1 MSSRNALLL
10 TLLSLGIVLFAFSG
24 VNLFAPKKPPIELL
38 AVLKANPTSLQPF
51 SLTDQNN
58 RPFNLDQLRNKNTLL
73 FFGYTSCP
81 DICPTTLT
89 TLNLVYKQLKKEA
102 LYSNL
107 NIIFVSVDPQ
117 RDTTNKLL
125 NYTRYFNKDFIG
137 VTGEKKDIDNIS
149 RQFNAGYIFE
159 EKTSDDEYLV
169 SHASSIF
176 LINPE
181 LDIIAA
187 FSPPHHADIITSQ
200 LLMIS
205 KMQ

>member
-1 MSSRNALLL
+1 MPSRNIILL
-10 TLLSLGIVLFAFSG
+10 TSLSLVVVLLIFSG
-24 VNLFAPKKPPIELL
+24 TNLFKPRQVPTELI
-38 AVLKANPTSLQPF
+38 AVLKPKPTSLQAF

-58 RPFNLDQLRNKNTLL
+58 TPLTLEQLRNKNTLL

-89 TLNLVYKQLKKEA
+89 ILNRVYKQLKKEA
-102 LYSNL
+102 FYTNL
-107 NIIFVSVDPQ
+107 NVVFVSVDPQ
-117 RDTTNKLL
+117 RDTNDKLL
-125 NYTRYFNKDFIG
+125 NYMEYFNKDFIG
-137 VTGEKKDIDNIS
+137 VTGSKKDIDEVS

-159 EKTSDDEYLV
+159 EKTSDDEYLI

-187 FSPPHHADIITSQ
+187 FSPPHRADIIASQ
-200 LLMIS
+200 LRMIS